1 MLDQN
6 IPASLEKIDWNEVT
20 KVGNDISKQA
30 TVGKLFFFFFFVG
43 FLSFVYGLIGFF
55 LIFYLLNL
63 AGVFL
68 ML

>member
-30 TVGKLFFFFFFVG
+30 TLGKLFLFFFLLD
-43 FLSFVYGLIGFF
+43 FLALF
-55 LIFYLLNL
+55 
-63 AGVFL
+63 

>member
-30 TVGKLFFFFFFVG
+30 TVGKLFLFFFVG
-43 FLSFVYGLIGFF
+43 FLSFVYALIGFF